1 MSHYKENLKMFNET
15 YNDFV
20 LLIEKKKYF
29 LNLIGIANI
38 IRGIQILEKQILD
51 YQYHNDHFNDKV
63 LQDLKKSCVQL
74 RTDVKKYI

>member
-1 MSHYKENLKMFNET
+1 MFNET

-38 IRGIQILEKQILD
+38 IRGIQILEKEILD
-51 YQYHNDHFNDKV
+51 YQYHNNHFTDQV
-63 LQDLKKSCVQL
+63 LQDLKKSCKEL
-74 RTDVKKYI
+74 RIEIRKYI